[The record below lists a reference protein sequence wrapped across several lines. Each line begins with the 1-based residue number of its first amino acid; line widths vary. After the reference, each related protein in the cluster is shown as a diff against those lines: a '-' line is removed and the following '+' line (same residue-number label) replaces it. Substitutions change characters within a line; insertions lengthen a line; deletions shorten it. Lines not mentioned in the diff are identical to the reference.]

1 MFSLVSVYNNPAKL
15 EARLRA
21 GLARQQVPHQLICVD
36 NRAGRFSGAA
46 AALNEGARQAE
57 GEWIIFLHQDV
68 ELLGHDWLA
77 RADRHLAGMGPEGWH
92 GVVGRTAS
100 GRWRGLIRD
109 RAMIFG
115 EPFDAPVEVQ
125 TLDEIVLIHRNGGA
139 DYVYFD
145 DGIPG
150 WHAYGVEACCAAL
163 RRGGRNSVL
172 PLPVWHDSNST
183 NQAGLRQAHQYV
195 WQKHRDAFSRI
206 YTTCGVLP
214 HPYGWSGSYKIAS
227 FCRGLAD
234 LRYLAWRRWTQ
245 RRDAFT
251 RTPWEV
257 LEELTSGE
265 EAADCL
271 HRPMDIPP
279 LVGCAFTDRTN
290 TPRRITHHFAG
301 LRAKGPFAACLV
313 IAPDLALSLDGL
325 AQLPPGP
332 RRVIVCLYLD
342 KAQVGPEQWRR
353 RLGRPFGC
361 NLAVEADGTRWAILD
376 FVADG
381 DTAPIAAERGSR

>member
-1 MFSLVSVYNNPAKL
+1 MFSLVSVFNNPVKL

-21 GLARQQVPHQLICVD
+21 GLARQQTPHQLICVD
-36 NRAGRFSGAA
+36 NRAGRFCGAS

-68 ELLGHDWLA
+68 ELLGPDWLV
-77 RADRHLAGMGPEGWH
+77 RAERHLAGMGSEGWH
-92 GVVGRTAS
+92 GVVGRTAR

-139 DYVYFD
+139 GHVYFD
-145 DGIPG
+145 EGVPG

-163 RRGGRNSVL
+163 RRGGHNTVL
-172 PLPVWHDSNST
+172 PLPVWHDSDST
-183 NQAGLRQAHQYV
+183 NQTGLRQAHQYV
-195 WQKHRDAFSRI
+195 WQRHRDAFARI

-234 LRYLAWRRWTQ
+234 LRYLGWLRWTR

-257 LEELTSGE
+257 LEELTRGE
-265 EAADCL
+265 EAVDCL
-271 HRPMDIPP
+271 HGPMNSPP
-279 LVGCAFTDRTN
+279 LVGGAFTDRT
-290 TPRRITHHFAG
+290 TSPRRITHHFTG
-301 LRAKGPFAACLV
+301 LRADGPFADCLV
-313 IAPDLALSLDGL
+313 IAPELAPSLESL

-332 RRVIVCLYLD
+332 RHVIVCLYLD
-342 KAQVGPEQWRR
+342 GAQAGPVQWRR

-361 NLAVEADGTRWAILD
+361 TLAVEADGTRWAILD
-376 FVADG
+376 FAVGAG
-381 DTAPIAAERGSR
+381 SAQTAAEGGAR